1 MTPLQII
8 FLVVSTLTLFAALMV
23 VTSRNMIHAALWLVL
38 ALMGMA
44 VLFALLEARFF
55 VVVQLLVYIGA
66 IAILIIVGV
75 MLTRQI
81 ASDPD
86 PQVNPGWWAAALA
99 SGALMVGAVWVLS
112 TWDGFHTLQR
122 AATPGGEDIG
132 ELGLA
137 LTDPSGFLIVFEL
150 ASILLLAAMVGA
162 IFIAGRGR
170 GDSA

>member
-23 VTSRNMIHAALWLVL
+23 VTSRNMMHAALWLVL
-38 ALMGMA
+38 ALMGA
-44 VLFALLEARFF
+44 AILFALLEARFF

-81 ASDPD
+81 ASDPG

-122 AATPGGEDIG
+122 AATSGGEDIR